1 MIDRVSP
8 PTTTTKGSD
17 VGVGSNSTEFQST
30 RVGVG
35 VGGCIFINIIIGV
48 RMPTLFRARHER
60 DGRRRATGVD
70 ARGGR
75 KGCPRRWNDGVD
87 VANATNGTDADDV
100 RVEVRGG

>member
-1 MIDRVSP
+1 LALSCAEASSRVESSRQTRTDGRSVIDRVSP
-8 PTTTTKGSD
+8 PTTTTTKGSD

-35 VGGCIFINIIIGV
+35 VGGCIFINIIICV

-75 KGCPRRWNDGVD
+75 KG
-87 VANATNGTDADDV
+87 
-100 RVEVRGG
+100 